1 MQILEQLYNIAFA
14 EIGQK
19 EIEGNEHNLRILEY
33 HKATSL
39 GAGTDEVAWCS
50 SFINWCVKQTGL
62 KGTNSAA
69 ARSWLKWGKEI
80 SEPITGCIVVLKRG
94 NNPKQGHVGLY
105 VKSENGTN
113 KIRVLGGNQSDCVN
127 VQFYNKNDV
136 LSCRVPNE

>member
-19 EIEGNEHNLRILEY
+19 EIKGNEHNLRILEY

-39 GAGTDEVAWCS
+39 GAGSDEVAWCS
-50 SFINWCVKQTGL
+50 AFINWCCKQAGL

-80 SEPITGCIVVLKRG
+80 SEPIKGCIVVFKRG
-94 NNPKQGHVGLY
+94 NNPAQGHVALY
-105 VKSENGTN
+105 ISHEGD
-113 KIRVLGGNQSDCVN
+113 KIRVLGGNQHDSVCVAH
-127 VQFYNKNDV
+127 YNLSDV
-136 LSCRVPNE
+136 LSYRVPNE